1 VTVPSGQSNASGRL
15 RKAAQKTARRNLL
28 ITIGAVA
35 VLLIAMGLG
44 TKGVSSDEAS
54 ASTGKFSASEFA
66 DKNWDSKILPAILD
80 RSEDLVAVS
89 EAIQADAAAAGKE
102 FGVVEGTSAPVFT
115 VHFTGVAGAVEAGIM
130 PVTVEGLPEGVSV
143 RVQMGP
149 AIMGTAIRDASGEV
163 HYPQFTNQ
171 IDYQDAGSA
180 LNDKVKTEILTGIDA
195 ASLNGTKITMT
206 GVFQLINPV
215 SYLITP
221 VQIENAR

>member
-1 VTVPSGQSNASGRL
+1 MTVPTSQSNASGRL
-15 RKAAQKTARRNLL
+15 KKAAQKKARRNLF

-35 VLLIAMGLG
+35 VLLIAMGFG

-54 ASTGKFSASEFA
+54 ASTGTFSPSDFA

-80 RSEDLVAVS
+80 HEEDIVTVT
-89 EAIQADAAAAGKE
+89 EAIQADAAAAGTK

-115 VHFTGVAGAVEAGIM
+115 VSFTGVAGAVEAGIM
-130 PVTVEGLPEGVSV
+130 PVVVEGMPEDITV

-149 AIMGTAIRDASGEV
+149 AIMGTAVRDASGEV

-180 LNDKVKTEILTGIDA
+180 LNEKIKTDVLAGVDA
-195 ASLNGTKITMT
+195 AALAGTTVSMT
-206 GVFQLINPV
+206 GVFQLINPA
-215 SYLITP
+215 SYLLTP
-221 VQIENAR
+221 VQIGTAK